1 MVRSFTEEAL
11 CLIAAIP
18 PGKVATYGGIAA
30 MAGDPR
36 GARQVVRILS
46 SMSKAKGLPW
56 HRVLRKDGSIA
67 LPEGGGLELQR
78 ALLEAE
84 GVPVDASGRVDL
96 ATCLWQGHS

>member
-1 MVRSFTEEAL
+1 VSQSFTEEAL
-11 CLIAAIP
+11 RIIAAIP

-46 SMSKAKGLPW
+46 SMSKKMGLPW

-67 LPEGGGLELQR
+67 LPSGGGLELQR
-78 ALLEAE
+78 ALLEVE
-84 GVPVDASGRVDL
+84 GIPVDEHGRVDL
-96 ATCLWQGHS
+96 AHCLWRSSL